1 MSGKKKFRAPT
12 TAPASTASNAATP
25 LESVESFSFGDP
37 IAVNDRASLMECLEC
52 HNNGRWYEPPISPY
66 GLARMFD
73 VAAYHQSPLI
83 FKRNVIASCYIPH
96 PLLTRQEFTA
106 WVQDY
111 LIFGN
116 CYMECRR
123 NRLGQPIEL
132 RHSQA
137 KYTRRGIDPAQFWFV
152 PRYVD
157 DHAFEPGS
165 VCQIKNPSPHQEI
178 YGAPEYLAALQSAML
193 NGEATVFRR
202 NYYIN
207 GSHAGVIVY
216 LTDPVANN
224 NDVEKLKKSLKD
236 ARGNGAFKNLFVYA
250 AGGKKDGLQIMPF
263 SQVAAKDE
271 FTGIKDATRDD
282 LLAAHRVP
290 PVLMGVMPNNSGGF
304 GDVEKA
310 AKVFSINELAPIQES
325 LKELNDWLGID
336 VVRFNPYALLQAAI

>member
-1 MSGKKKFRAPT
+1 
-12 TAPASTASNAATP
+12 
-25 LESVESFSFGDP
+25 
-37 IAVNDRASLMECLEC
+37 
-52 HNNGRWYEPPISPY
+52 
-66 GLARMFD
+66 
-73 VAAYHQSPLI
+73 
-83 FKRNVIASCYIPH
+83 
-96 PLLTRQEFTA
+96 
-106 WVQDY
+106 
-111 LIFGN
+111 
-116 CYMECRR
+116 
-123 NRLGQPIEL
+123 
-132 RHSQA
+132 
-137 KYTRRGIDPAQFWFV
+137 
-152 PRYVD
+152 
-157 DHAFEPGS
+157 
-165 VCQIKNPSPHQEI
+165 
-178 YGAPEYLAALQSAML
+178 ML

-236 ARGNGAFKNLFVYA
+236 ARGNGSFKNLFVYA